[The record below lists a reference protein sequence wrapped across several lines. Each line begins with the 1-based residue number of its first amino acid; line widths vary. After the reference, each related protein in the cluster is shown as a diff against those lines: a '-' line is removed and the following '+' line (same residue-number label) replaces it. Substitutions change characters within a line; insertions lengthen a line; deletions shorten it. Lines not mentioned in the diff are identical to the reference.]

1 MPVMQQFASRIGD
14 APRWGNLD
22 ELGCSPAF
30 EASWLQARHAQRRR
44 PRRDGP
50 LGPLAGVARVYL
62 LHFKC

>member
-30 EASWLQARHAQRRR
+30 EASWLQARHAQRKR
-44 PRRDGP
+44 PRRVRLVP
-50 LGPLAGVARVYL
+50 LRGL
-62 LHFKC
+62 LGFICSCIKC